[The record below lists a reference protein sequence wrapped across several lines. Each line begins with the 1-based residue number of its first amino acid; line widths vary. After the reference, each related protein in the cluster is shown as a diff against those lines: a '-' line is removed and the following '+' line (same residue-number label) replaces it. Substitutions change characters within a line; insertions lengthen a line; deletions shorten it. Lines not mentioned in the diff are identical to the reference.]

1 VVDAVKHLLMIVPF
15 FPPMGGG
22 GVYRSLSFVRYLP
35 AHGWRTT
42 VIAPRGDAFWIRD
55 PTLVAKIPA
64 ECRVRRTSTLSG
76 QAVLAAAR
84 PGRERAQS
92 QTRSSRGFGLARRAS
107 AALLVPDSYAG
118 WFPFAL
124 RAALAEAK
132 PGSFDAVYSTSPPET
147 SHLVA
152 DAVRARTGLK
162 WIADFRD
169 PWMNLRLLEPPSA
182 LHARLHRAW
191 EARVCARADT
201 VVVTTRWHESVLRE
215 AYPRC
220 RVARVAN
227 GYDGEEVNAVAS
239 LSPERHPMRF
249 IHAGMLTQKRSAVPF
264 LEALAAFF
272 ARRPGARSDVEVEF
286 VGAREDENERAVD
299 RLSLGDSV
307 RFRTSVAHDDVLKLE
322 RQAHVLLLIK
332 HMDPRYDGL
341 VPGKL
346 YEYIGLARPIL
357 ALAPAG
363 EARSLV
369 ATLRRGETVDPHDIE
384 GIARTIDLL
393 YDRFH
398 DGTLDESYDLAPAP
412 QFERSRQAGELARIL
427 DACVAGKD

>member
-35 AHGWRTT
+35 RYGWRTT
-42 VIAPRGDAFWIRD
+42 VVAPRGDAFWIRD
-55 PTLVAKIPA
+55 PTLVDKIPP

-76 QAVLAAAR
+76 QAVLATVR
-84 PGRERAQS
+84 GGREGARS
-92 QTRSSRGFGLARRAS
+92 QTRSSRGFGWARRAS
-107 AALLVPDSYAG
+107 AALLLPDSYVG

-124 RAALAEAK
+124 RAALKEA
-132 PGSFDAVYSTSPPET
+132 GSFDAVYSTSPPET

-182 LHARLHRAW
+182 LHARLQRAL
-191 EARVCARADT
+191 EARVCERADV
-201 VVVTTRWHESVLRE
+201 VVVTTRWHESVLRD

-220 RVARVAN
+220 RVERVPN
-227 GYDGEEVNAVAS
+227 GYDGEEVSQVSS
-239 LSPERHPMRF
+239 LSPARHPMRF

-264 LEALAAFF
+264 LEALSAFF
-272 ARRPGARSDVEVEF
+272 ARRPDARGDVEVDF
-286 VGAREDENERAVD
+286 VGAREDENERAVA
-299 RLSLGDSV
+299 RLSLGDRV
-307 RFRTSVAHDDVLKLE
+307 RFRTSLAHDDVLRLE

-332 HMDPRYDGL
+332 HMDSRYDGL

-346 YEYIGLARPIL
+346 YEYVGLARPIL

-369 ATLRRGETVDPHDIE
+369 ETLRRGESVEPHDVE
-384 GIARTIDLL
+384 GIARKIDLL
-393 YDRFH
+393 YGRFR
-398 DGTLDESYDLAPAP
+398 DGTLDGSYDLSAVP
-412 QFERSRQAGELARIL
+412 QLERSRQAGALARIL
-427 DACVAGKD
+427 DACVAGKG